1 MILVGLRIFFAS
13 PSEEAPETKGHG
25 LFPSFMSS
33 FFIML
38 ANPMPIVVFTA
49 TLTAL
54 GVHGWKDA
62 YLGTSALVAGVFV
75 GSALWAPILSSAVS
89 YFRFQLSTRQL
100 RLANR
105 IAGAAI
111 MGFGVVVCIIAVS

>member
-1 MILVGLRIFFAS
+1 
-13 PSEEAPETKGHG
+13 
-25 LFPSFMSS
+25 MSS

-38 ANPMPIVVFTA
+38 VNPWPILVFGA

-62 YLGTSALVAGVFV
+62 YLGTAALVAGVFL
-75 GSALWAPILSSAVS
+75 GSGLWAPILATAVA
-89 YFRFQLSTRQL
+89 YFKPQLSQRQL

-105 IAGAAI
+105 IAGVFI
-111 MGFGVVVCIIAVS
+111 MGFGTVVCIMAI